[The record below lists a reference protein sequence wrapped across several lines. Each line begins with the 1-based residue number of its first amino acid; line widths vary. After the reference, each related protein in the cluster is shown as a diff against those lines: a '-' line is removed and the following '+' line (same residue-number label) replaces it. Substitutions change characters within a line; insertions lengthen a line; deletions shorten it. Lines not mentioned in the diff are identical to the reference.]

1 MHICKPKRALKDQER
16 REAMK
21 YKEIKLALFGLM
33 ALAIMPM
40 VAGDTL
46 ADSDSGSGDSGAR
59 SAELFL
65 GGCPGA
71 PCADVELSL
80 DGDGLK
86 ASADGFGFPLDDDE
100 TGMLNRYALC
110 VDDIFIGDD
119 QVKSTDRRVVEDD
132 GVVDI
137 SGEVGLSFTTLVG
150 RVPPEFVKYRK
161 CGNSVGCA
169 WMNRTRS
176 IQIGGIPASPVTRC
190 PTSVLRISAAIG
202 TGCNTTVPPTRHIVV
217 S

>member
-1 MHICKPKRALKDQER
+1 
-16 REAMK
+16 MK

-46 ADSDSGSGDSGAR
+46 ADSGSGSGGSGAR

-71 PCADVELSL
+71 PCADVRLSL

-100 TGMLNRYALC
+100 TGVLNRYALC
-110 VDDIFIGDD
+110 VDDIFTGDD

-132 GVVDI
+132 GVVNI
-137 SGEVGLSFTTLVG
+137 SGDAGVSFTTLLG
-150 RVPPEFVKYRK
+150 RVVKIVDIGDDPPSIGMGDNP
-161 CGNSVGCA
+161 CNAGLLLLQGTVGFR
-169 WMNRTRS
+169 N
-176 IQIGGIPASPVTRC
+176 
-190 PTSVLRISAAIG
+190 LR
-202 TGCNTTVPPTRHIVV
+202 
-217 S
+217 